1 VAVSGFAEV
10 VLPHLDAA
18 VRLARWIMRDPV
30 AAEDVVQDA
39 CVRALQYFPS
49 FRGGDGRAWL
59 LQIVRNTA
67 YGRLARRGRSA
78 ETEMDEASLEV
89 ADPAPDPEAM
99 MQQGEA
105 MGQLEG
111 ALAALPLELR
121 ECLVLREFE
130 EMSYRDIAR
139 VTGVPVGTVM
149 SRLWRA
155 RQSLI
160 KLQAGAAS

>member
-1 VAVSGFAEV
+1 VSGFAEV

-18 VRLARWIMRDPV
+18 VRLARWITRDPV

>member
-18 VRLARWIMRDPV
+18 VRLARWITRDPV